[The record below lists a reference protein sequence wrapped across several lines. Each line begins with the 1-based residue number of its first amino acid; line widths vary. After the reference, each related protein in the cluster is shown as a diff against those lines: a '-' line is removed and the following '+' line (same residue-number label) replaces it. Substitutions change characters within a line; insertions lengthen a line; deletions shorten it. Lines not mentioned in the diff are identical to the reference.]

1 LERTIQVVPYNPQ
14 WATDFLDLSRALKI
28 KLWREILA
36 VEHFGSTAVPGLA
49 AKPILD
55 IMLIIP
61 NTTAAFQRTRSALD
75 KIGYYHQGDL
85 GISGREAFRNRD
97 RNAPYDMTAR
107 EWPTHYLYVCKNHA
121 PVLIDFLAFRDYL
134 RQHPHDAAEYG
145 RIKIQAAE
153 KYAHDIDGYMAFKKD
168 FVETILQKV
177 DENRK
182 RVRTYLDSLDK

>member
-1 LERTIQVVPYNPQ
+1 LAQTIQVVPYNPQ

-55 IMLIIP
+55 VMLIIP
-61 NTTAAFQRTRSALD
+61 NTAAAFQRIRSALD
-75 KIGYYHQGDL
+75 KIGYYHEGDL
-85 GISGREAFRNRD
+85 GIAGREAFKNRD
-97 RNAPYDMTAR
+97 RYAPYDMSGR
-107 EWPTHYLYVCKNHA
+107 QWPTHYLYVCKNHA
-121 PVLIDFLAFRDYL
+121 PVLVDYLAFRDYL

-153 KYAHDIDGYMAFKKD
+153 QYPHDIAGYMAFKES
-168 FVETILQKV
+168 FVETILQKT
-177 DENRK
+177 DENR
-182 RVRTYLDSLDK
+182 RGIRAYLDSLEK